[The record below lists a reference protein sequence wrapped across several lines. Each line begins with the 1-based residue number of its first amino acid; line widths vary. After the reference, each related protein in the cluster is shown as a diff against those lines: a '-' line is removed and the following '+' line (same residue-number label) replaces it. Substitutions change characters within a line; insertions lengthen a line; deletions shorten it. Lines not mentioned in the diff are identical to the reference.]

1 MIFQTE
7 MKGGNQKDSSDE
19 SRGTPFGA
27 RSSNRALLFA
37 GNVRFPA
44 EAAGEQH
51 GKCGCRAGR
60 IDTIRHDLQLEL
72 DVDRQSQPGQSDS
85 VRRIIG
91 RHWNTAQDSI
101 GNQGSSAQTD
111 TKIDNEADVL
121 ESLTNTAPQRA
132 EAIAREYRER
142 ARG

>member
-27 RSSNRALLFA
+27 RSSNQALLFA

-60 IDTIRHDLQLEL
+60 IDTRRHDLQLEL
-72 DVDRQSQPGQSDS
+72 DVERQSQPGQSDPI
-85 VRRIIG
+85 RRIVG
-91 RHWNTAQDSI
+91 KHWNTAQDSI
-101 GNQGSSAQTD
+101 GIKVRQPRTD

-121 ESLTNTAPQRA
+121 ESLTNTAP
-132 EAIAREYRER
+132 
-142 ARG
+142 

>member
-27 RSSNRALLFA
+27 RTSNRACYSP
-37 GNVRFPA
+37 GIPPVRFPA

-60 IDTIRHDLQLEL
+60 IDTRRHDLQLEL
-72 DVDRQSQPGQSDS
+72 DVERQSQPGQSDPI
-85 VRRIIG
+85 RRIVG
-91 RHWNTAQDSI
+91 KHWNTAQD
-101 GNQGSSAQTD
+101 GSSAQTD
-111 TKIDNEADVL
+111 TKIGNEANTL
-121 ESLTNTAPQRA
+121 ESLTSAAP
-132 EAIAREYRER
+132 
-142 ARG
+142 